1 MFEVE
6 NEEKI
11 EQTLDQFLSEQPIH
25 PLPNRFSQQIL
36 NRLPTARTTY
46 EIPHF
51 HIKDLFSWSDA
62 ALALLITFL
71 LTGLM
76 VSGGQIL
83 GWLVEAMASFIP
95 SETLPLIVLVLIL
108 QAAILGFILWW
119 LLGDEGGPSYRLE
132 V

>member
-11 EQTLDQFLSEQPIH
+11 EQTLDHFLSEQPIH
-25 PLPNRFSQQIL
+25 PLPNRFSQQLL
-36 NRLPTARTTY
+36 NRLPVTPT

-51 HIKDLFSWSDA
+51 QLMDLFSWGDA

-76 VSGGQIL
+76 VSGTQIL
-83 GWLVEAMASFIP
+83 GWLGGIMASFI
-95 SETLPLIVLVLIL
+95 SSDTLPLIVLVLIL
-108 QAAILGFILWW
+108 QAAILGFIIWW
-119 LLGDEGGPSYRLE
+119 LLGDESGTSYRLE